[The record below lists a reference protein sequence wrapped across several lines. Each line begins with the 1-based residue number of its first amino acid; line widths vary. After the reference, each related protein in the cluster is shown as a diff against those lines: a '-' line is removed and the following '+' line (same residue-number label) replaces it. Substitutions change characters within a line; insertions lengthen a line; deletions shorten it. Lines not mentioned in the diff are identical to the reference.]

1 MVNEDLLMTRLNKLT
16 GYISFLDGIKKYTE
30 IEYIKDPFIYGSSE
44 RFLHLAIECA
54 IDIGNHIISDMRYRK
69 PETNRDI
76 FEILYENEVI
86 SLELK
91 ENLSNMASF
100 RNILVH
106 DYIKLDRSLV
116 YNIIVENLDDLR
128 SFMKEIIAYFKF

>member
-16 GYISFLDGIKKYTE
+16 EYISFLDGIKKYTE

>member
-16 GYISFLDGIKKYTE
+16 EYISFLDGIKKYTE

-86 SLELK
+86 PLELK

>member
-1 MVNEDLLMTRLNKLT
+1 MTRLNKLT
-16 GYISFLDGIKKYTE
+16 EYISFLDGIKKYTE

-86 SLELK
+86 PLELK

>member
-1 MVNEDLLMTRLNKLT
+1 MSRLNKLKE
-16 GYISFLDGIKKYTE
+16 YIAFLDDIRNYTE
-30 IEYIKDPFIYGSSE
+30 LEYVKDPFIYGSSE

-69 PETNRDI
+69 PETNRDV

-86 SLELK
+86 PLKLK
-91 ENLSNMASF
+91 ENLGNMASF

-106 DYIKLDRSLV
+106 DYIKIDRGMV
-116 YNIIVENLDDLR
+116 YKIITEDLDDLK
-128 SFMKEIIAYFKF
+128 SFMKEIVRYFC

>member
-1 MVNEDLLMTRLNKLT
+1 MTRLNKLT
-16 GYISFLDGIKKYTE
+16 EYISFLDGIKKYTE